1 MRVVISCVVV
11 ICDTQNKFGIA
22 KNLKNK
28 VLELFGVAKNLSHT
42 WHIALG
48 SLFYYAGKKDFFQAF
63 HKTLR
68 IFFFRRHVARERELV
83 VFARCASRSINNADD
98 KNEECMEIEVLY
110 TSTGRWRWRGR
121 RSPCV
126 DFSWMREKVEDA
138 PGSVSLSKH
147 TMVSR

>member
-11 ICDTQNKFGIA
+11 ICDTQNKFGI
-22 KNLKNK
+22 
-28 VLELFGVAKNLSHT
+28 AKNLSHT

-68 IFFFRRHVARERELV
+68 IFSFFRRHVARERELF